1 MTILA
6 IDPGPVESAWVRYDG
21 RTNSVLLARK
31 EANALVLQQ
40 WWSVADVVVIE
51 QVRSYGMPVGAEV
64 FDTVHWSGRFHQAA
78 LGDYG
83 CANPAVVLVPRKD
96 VKLHLCQSPRAN
108 DATIRQAL
116 IDKFG
121 GKDKAIGRKSSP
133 GPLYGLKADCW
144 QALALGV
151 TWWET
156 RRG

>member
-6 IDPGPVESAWVRYDG
+6 IDPGPGESAWVRYDA
-21 RTNSVLLARK
+21 RANRVLLASK
-31 EANALVLQQ
+31 QPNPSVLGQ
-40 WWSVADVVVIE
+40 WWSLADVVVIE

-78 LGDYG
+78 LGEYG
-83 CANPAVVLVPRKD
+83 AADPSVVLMPRKD
-96 VKLHLCQSPRAN
+96 VKLHLCQSLRAN